1 MSFLDSLSGKKKNV
15 LLLAV
20 GLIGIALILFGS
32 SKKDEG
38 SSTTEISEKNHTTM
52 EYIESLEN
60 KIGNIAEQITGSSRV
75 RVIVSVASGSEFQY
89 VTNEE
94 IKENYSSKEYVTV
107 RSDDGADQPVLLK
120 EIYPEIVGV
129 SVACRGGDSPEIQEK
144 LIRVIS
150 TTFGLGSNRICIV
163 GISS

>member
-1 MSFLDSLSGKKKNV
+1 MNVWKGLTAKKKNV

-20 GLIGIALILFGS
+20 GLVGIALILFGS
-32 SKKDEG
+32 SDRKQTVTDTQE
-38 SSTTEISEKNHTTM
+38 TEKNLTTL
-52 EYIESLEN
+52 EYIETLEH

-94 IKENYSSKEYVTV
+94 IRENFSSVEYVTV
-107 RSDDGADQPVLLK
+107 RSDGGADAPVLLK

-129 SVACRGGDSPEIQEK
+129 SIACRGGDSPEIQEK
-144 LIRVIS
+144 LIRVVS
-150 TTFGLGSNRICIV
+150 TAFGLGTNRICIV
-163 GISS
+163 GIS